1 MAILYR
7 IPTFNSGDY
16 KNLNAYFDESTTRGQ
31 VQYKLNPKV
40 EVTPEDGVYTTI
52 LGTLTTDNPYA
63 DYTSAYVKTFINL
76 PFKNNVEYD
85 QALGEITTTNQGTVT
100 NQTPPNEN
108 NPVYMAQPTYLTAMP
123 GRDTLVLDPKTK
135 MLTNTRV
142 AQAGITNNRTNNTTR
157 NNNQNSNSGPVRQ
170 NTTTGNRST
179 GGSSMGSSG
188 GY

>member
-31 VQYKLNPKV
+31 VQYNLNPKV
-40 EVTPEDGVYTTI
+40 EVTAEDGVYTTI
-52 LGTLTTDNPYA
+52 LGTLSTDNPYA

-85 QALGEITTTNQGTVT
+85 SSLTEIKTTNQGMVT
-100 NQTPPNEN
+100 NQTPPNES
-108 NPVYMAQPTYLTAMP
+108 NPVYMAQPTYLAAMP

-142 AQAGITNNRTNNTTR
+142 AQGGMTNNRTR
-157 NNNQNSNSGPVRQ
+157 NNPNSGTVRQ

>member
-31 VQYKLNPKV
+31 VQYHLHPKV
-40 EVTPEDGVYTTI
+40 EVTAEDGVYTTI
-52 LGTLTTDNPYA
+52 LGTLSTDNPYA

-85 QALGEITTTNQGTVT
+85 SSLTEIKTTNQGMVT
-100 NQTPPNEN
+100 NQTPPNES
-108 NPVYMAQPTYLTAMP
+108 NPVYMAQPTYLAAMP

-142 AQAGITNNRTNNTTR
+142 AQGGITNNRTR
-157 NNNQNSNSGPVRQ
+157 NNNPNQGTVRQ

-179 GGSSMGSSG
+179 GG
-188 GY
+188 Y

>member
-40 EVTPEDGVYTTI
+40 EVTAEDGVYTTI
-52 LGTLTTDNPYA
+52 LGGLTTDNPYA

-85 QALGEITTTNQGTVT
+85 SALGEITTTTQGTVT

-108 NPVYMAQPTYLTAMP
+108 NPVYMAQPTYLAAMP

-135 MLTNTRV
+135 RLTNTRV
-142 AQAGITNNRTNNTTR
+142 AQGGITNNKQNTNPGT
-157 NNNQNSNSGPVRQ
+157 VRQ
-170 NTTTGNRST
+170 NTTTGGSNT
-179 GGSSMGSSG
+179 GG
-188 GY
+188 Y

>member
-31 VQYKLNPKV
+31 VQYKLNHKV
-40 EVTPEDGVYTTI
+40 EVTAEDGVYTTI
-52 LGTLTTDNPYA
+52 LGGLTTDNPYA

-85 QALGEITTTNQGTVT
+85 SALGEITTTQGTVT

-108 NPVYMAQPTYLTAMP
+108 NPVYMAQPTYLAAMP

-135 MLTNTRV
+135 KLTNTRV
-142 AQAGITNNRTNNTTR
+142 AQGGITNNRTQNNMAQ